1 MTAASPAP
9 VSAADFGTR
18 FSAFV
23 IDATLLFC
31 AQWII
36 FIVLSRQL
44 QAVGL
49 TSTEPC
55 TPNSVALC
63 EGPNTALWTLLLLLY
78 IATTVGYHALFEGRY
93 GATPGKRWMG
103 LHVADS
109 NGHAP
114 IGLAAGG
121 LRSIVRQLFWLSPLF
136 LFEVSPLSLG
146 LPAILFALVPGLALL
161 VFVIG
166 AFRSDG
172 LAGHDLVARTVV
184 VRNDNPVRPTVA
196 SSITNTRSPDA
207 ASASGPKARSS
218 HVPVFSPPGGD
229 PIAAEDSEDS
239 A

>member
-9 VSAADFGTR
+9 DSAADFGTR

-31 AQWII
+31 GQWII

-44 QAVGL
+44 QSVGL

-63 EGPNTALWTLLLLLY
+63 EGPNAALWALLLVLY
-78 IATTVGYHALFEGRY
+78 VATTVGYHAVFEGRY

-103 LHVADS
+103 LRVTDS
-109 NGHAP
+109 KGHEP

-121 LRSIVRQLFWLSPLF
+121 LRSVVRQLFWLSPLF

-146 LPAILFALVPGLALL
+146 LPSILFALLPAITLL

-166 AFRSDG
+166 AFRADG
-172 LAGHDLVARTVV
+172 MAGHDLVARTMVV
-184 VRNDNPVRPTVA
+184 GAAEAPAAEAPAAEDPAAEDPAAEAPGDDRLVSTFSPAGGDTVA
-196 SSITNTRSPDA
+196 T
-207 ASASGPKARSS
+207 
-218 HVPVFSPPGGD
+218 
-229 PIAAEDSEDS
+229 EDSEDS
-239 A
+239 V